1 MQRVVYEDFTKIL
14 FTSPHGNGIPVV
26 ATVVIAARHSST
38 LDYARYARYAM
49 VQVMVLYLVYQYIY
63 NYIIMN

>member
-1 MQRVVYEDFTKIL
+1 MQRLVYEDFTKIL

-38 LDYARYARYAM
+38 LDYAM
-49 VQVMVLYLVYQYIY
+49 VQV
-63 NYIIMN
+63 